1 MKSGKVR
8 AMDNQERK
16 PAITVKDLKKVYK
29 LYDKPSDRFK
39 EAFGLTR
46 KKAKEHYALNGVSLE
61 IFQGETVGIIGT
73 NGSGK
78 STILKIITGVL
89 SPTSGEVNV
98 SGRISA
104 LLELGAGFNMEY
116 NGIENVY
123 LNGTMMGFS
132 QKEIDAKLPEILKFA
147 DIGDYVYQ
155 PVKTYSSGMFV
166 RLAFAVAINIEPE
179 ILIVDEALSV
189 GDVFFQAK
197 CYHKFEE
204 FKKMGKTIVF
214 VSHDLSSISKYCD
227 RVYLLNQGN
236 LLGEGSPKE
245 MIDAFKRVLVGQY
258 EIHDKEDMDIHIP
271 ENVLNP
277 ELLEYGTKQA
287 EMTEFYI
294 TDDKGVKTT
303 AVIKGT
309 EFTIHVKVAFRDR
322 IVAPIFAFSFKNIKG
337 TEITGTNSMIEKA
350 FLEPVEAGVVKEVT
364 FKQNMSLQGGEYLLS
379 LGVTGYEGSEFQVY
393 HRLYDVLNV
402 TVVSD
407 KDTVGFYDMNSKVE
421 VKNAAKDKV
430 IPYRQEA

>member
-166 RLAFAVAINIEPE
+166 RLAFAVAINIDPE
-179 ILIVDEALSV
+179 IIIVDEALSV

-309 EFTIHVKVAFRDR
+309 EFTIHVKVAFHDR